1 MQNSTSITQTQLT
14 RPPLR
19 LNWGNTLFLTIT
31 PLIAL
36 IGMPLHIYYVGT
48 SWSLIGVFVIYLI
61 ATGLSITGGYH
72 RLFAHRSYEANCM
85 VKLFYLIF
93 GAAACENSA
102 LHWATDHRNHHRFV
116 DQDPDPYNIRLGFF
130 HAHMGWVF
138 LKRPKKLS
146 FDREHDLSEDSLVR
160 WQHRFYFPLA
170 IIIGGGLPLLIGYY
184 LGNALGC
191 FLLAGITRI
200 VIVHHATFL
209 INSLC
214 HFLGKQPYSLKDSSR
229 DSALV
234 AFLTYGEGY
243 HNFHHRFQYDYRNGI
258 RWYHFDPTKWLIK
271 TLEIL
276 RLANGLHR
284 ASDMH
289 IFKARLDVQRNQV
302 EQRLAGFSQEFR
314 EAMERNIHI
323 THEALLSAYANWG
336 KLRAEYR
343 SVRKSIG
350 DKGRRLILKL
360 EQDLRRARSHY
371 MATRASWALI
381 VQQEYLQV
389 PA

>member
-1 MQNSTSITQTQLT
+1 
-14 RPPLR
+14 
-19 LNWGNTLFLTIT
+19 
-31 PLIAL
+31 
-36 IGMPLHIYYVGT
+36 
-48 SWSLIGVFVIYLI
+48 
-61 ATGLSITGGYH
+61 
-72 RLFAHRSYEANCM
+72 
-85 VKLFYLIF
+85 
-93 GAAACENSA
+93 
-102 LHWATDHRNHHRFV
+102 
-116 DQDPDPYNIRLGFF
+116 
-130 HAHMGWVF
+130 
-138 LKRPKKLS
+138 
-146 FDREHDLSEDSLVR
+146 VR
-160 WQHRFYFPLA
+160 WQHRFYLPLA